1 MLSARLFL
9 LTFDSELVTHRFA
22 AGDFLLLSNVALG
35 CVLSQRLDDVAVIDG
50 DRLGS
55 RDHFI
60 GEGRI
65 MCQSDRVWLLT
76 ALGMILHL
84 EMVVVRVLVLT
95 R

>member
-55 RDHFI
+55 
-60 GEGRI
+60 
-65 MCQSDRVWLLT
+65 
-76 ALGMILHL
+76 
-84 EMVVVRVLVLT
+84 
-95 R
+95 